1 MPDDYALPY
10 WGVIGPISQ
19 EVIYGDEQWTAEWHV
34 LDGSEFDTFLTRLQ
48 RVPPPLMAKAS
59 KTITIAMALRK
70 VNGRTVTFN
79 GEDDEEEFLSRMA
92 WLDRYPV
99 PFIDAVYHS
108 YERALE
114 LPALKRQQKL
124 NDPNSTAPLSGLS
137 GASSATPATSEGDSS
152 PHPTGPI
159 PSFTLR

>member
-1 MPDDYALPY
+1 VTVPDDYALPY

-19 EVIYGDEQWTAEWHV
+19 EVIYSDEQWTAEWHV

-48 RVPPPLMAKAS
+48 RVPPPLIAKAS

-70 VNGRTVTFN
+70 VNGRKVTFN
-79 GEDDEEEFLSRMA
+79 GEDEQDEFEARMA

-114 LPALKRQQKL
+114 LPALKRQQL
-124 NDPNSTAPLSGLS
+124 VNDPNALAPNHG
-137 GASSATPATSEGDSS
+137 GNGGTSETAAISTDR
-152 PHPTGPI
+152 PAD
-159 PSFTLR
+159 